1 MVATAIKL
9 NERIHDA
16 DTRPH
21 RLNNKDADVA
31 YRIMTTVPAD
41 EVAQPFAQLQDDP
54 RVGDVARQGLELLRT
69 LFGAAATPGT
79 NLAVQAL
86 AGDVPET
93 RIRALAPAFV
103 AILNQ

>member
-69 LFGAAATPGT
+69 LFGAAATPGS